1 MSKERVIGLFKN
13 ISFLVGGILIM
24 VTGLVYVLVTDM
36 YLGNSS
42 NYLLLGIVLAFSGS
56 ICFILSNSFKNKLK
70 LFYILRGIGILM
82 SIGFIIFL
90 FAYMNTDLF
99 SKNTYLKLFK
109 KYSGKTIWFL
119 SNNFKKGMQI
129 QCNIKPIYT
138 INLVL
143 AFIGVFC
150 QGTNIALNAI
160 DGVDD

>member
-1 MSKERVIGLFKN
+1 MNKERVIGLFKN
-13 ISFLVGGILIM
+13 ISFLIGGIIIM

-56 ICFILSNSFKNKLK
+56 ICFILSNSFKNKVK
-70 LFYILRGIGILM
+70 VFYILRAIGLLM
-82 SIGFIIFL
+82 SIGFIIYL
-90 FAYMNTDLF
+90 FAYMKTDLY

-109 KYSGKTIWFL
+109 KYSGETIWFL
-119 SNNFKKGMQI
+119 SKDFKNGMQI
-129 QCNIKPIYT
+129 QCNIKPLYA
-138 INLVL
+138 INLAL
-143 AFIGVFC
+143 AIFGAFC